1 MIHYLYL
8 ALPLFFHTFF
18 TGYQS
23 LNKIHVTLFDII
35 IPIFVG
41 YTCLTRWQVIAHY
54 IKSHKNEALFLVL
67 VFISALVTLTKSD
80 IEIKNFLKDF
90 FKPCLFSMA
99 LFFYKDQFSK
109 FEIKSSYLCYLII
122 ASILL
127 LYLRY
132 DSGTPW
138 GHLYI
143 TPLTNYAFYLWLIV
157 SYGREKNI
165 PLYALTTSLFLLELI
180 ILKRA
185 ELLFFSFLI
194 GLIMA
199 LDHYKISLKK
209 ITLSCLIVL
218 LTTLPFFGYLYSTLY
233 KSIHV
238 RLNLWYLALKTGI
251 NGFPLGIGLGQ
262 YQAQS
267 ITPKWTED
275 LYVPN
280 YDTFQYPHNQ
290 FLYWFA
296 ENGVIGLL
304 LGAIFIYIISRH
316 LKYLTPYWKFGVFTI
331 LVLSSSTHDI
341 ISFRILPIF
350 LALIFILSKAQKS
363 TRELP

>member
-1 MIHYLYL
+1 L

-23 LNKIHVTLFDII
+23 LNKIHVTLFDIV

-41 YTCLTRWQVIAHY
+41 YTTMTRWKIITDY
-54 IKSHKNEALFLVL
+54 IKSHKNEALFLIL
-67 VFISALVTLTKSD
+67 VCISALVTLTKSD

-99 LFFYKDQFSK
+99 LFFYKDQFTNV
-109 FEIKSSYLCYLII
+109 EIKNSHLCSLII
-122 ASILL
+122 VSILL
-127 LYLRY
+127 LYVRY

-143 TPLTNYAFYLWLIV
+143 TPLTSYAFYLWLIV
-157 SYGREKNI
+157 SYDREKNI
-165 PLYALTTSLFLLELI
+165 LLYALTTSLFLLELI
-180 ILKRA
+180 ILKRS
-185 ELLFFSFLI
+185 ELLFFSLLTS
-194 GLIMA
+194 LIMA
-199 LDHYKISLKK
+199 LDHYKVTLKK
-209 ITLSCLIVL
+209 ILLSCLIVL

-238 RLNLWYLALKTGI
+238 RLNLWYLAVKTGI

-275 LYVPN
+275 LYIPN

-304 LGAIFIYIISRH
+304 LGIAFIYIISRH
-316 LKYLTPYWKFGVFTI
+316 LKYLAPYWKFGVFTI
-331 LVLSSSTHDI
+331 LVLASSTHDI

-350 LALIFILSKAQKS
+350 LALIFILSKDQKP
-363 TRELP
+363 TKELP